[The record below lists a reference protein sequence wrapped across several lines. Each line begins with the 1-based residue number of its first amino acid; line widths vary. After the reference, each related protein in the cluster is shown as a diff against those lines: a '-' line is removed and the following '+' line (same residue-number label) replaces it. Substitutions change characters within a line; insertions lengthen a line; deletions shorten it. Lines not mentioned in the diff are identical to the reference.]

1 MKKMKS
7 VDETGGTSPMHSG
20 DDLEHSGGGT
30 PRPKMRKLKS
40 VDREGK
46 LGAGMD
52 DTDTTTCNKSSSTD
66 KRPKFHKQ
74 KSVDRPGKLRKQ
86 RTMDEADTGTDTPSR
101 PKLQKMRSINK
112 KSRKLSRKEKS
123 IDLHESLDLST
134 SNTDRFDTSAT
145 DDSCY

>member
-7 VDETGGTSPMHSG
+7 VDETPMLSR
-20 DDLEHSGGGT
+20 DDLEHSAGGT
-30 PRPKMRKLKS
+30 PRPKMRKMKS
-40 VDREGK
+40 INREGK

-52 DTDTTTCNKSSSTD
+52 DTETTTCNETSSTD
-66 KRPKFHKQ
+66 KRPKFHKP

-86 RTMDEADTGTDTPSR
+86 RTLDEADTGTDGR

-123 IDLHESLDLST
+123 IDLHESLDPST